1 MEQVFDNKNEII
13 KEMLSYYSNLKI
25 DNNYQFEISKLKNE
39 IKTIETK
46 KEKLLELNIDGSIN
60 NLEFKEK
67 NDKYN

>member
-1 MEQVFDNKNEII
+1 
-13 KEMLSYYSNLKI
+13 MLSYYSNLKI

-60 NLEFKEK
+60 NLEFK
-67 NDKYN
+67 

>member
-1 MEQVFDNKNEII
+1 M
-13 KEMLSYYSNLKI
+13 KI

-60 NLEFKEK
+60 NLEFKER
-67 NDKYN
+67 NDKYNEDISSLNIRIGK